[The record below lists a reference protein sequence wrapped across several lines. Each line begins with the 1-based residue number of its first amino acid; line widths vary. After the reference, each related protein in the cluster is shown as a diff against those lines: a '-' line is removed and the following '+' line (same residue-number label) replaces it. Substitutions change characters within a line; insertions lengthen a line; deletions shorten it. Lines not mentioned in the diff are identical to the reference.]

1 MFKLFREALH
11 KQGIPFVY
19 DRGMVQNIHGML
31 QNDILHVIEIQDHA
45 VFVGNTGQRD
55 LQLIAV
61 SVQIPAFT
69 PVKAEPVRHVKAE
82 YLGEF

>member
-1 MFKLFREALH
+1 MFKLFRKTLH

-19 DRGMVQNIHGML
+19 DRGMVQNIYGML
-31 QNDILHVIEIQDHA
+31 QNDVLHVIEIQDHA
-45 VFVGNTGQRD
+45 VLIRNAGQGD
-55 LQLIAV
+55 FQLIAV